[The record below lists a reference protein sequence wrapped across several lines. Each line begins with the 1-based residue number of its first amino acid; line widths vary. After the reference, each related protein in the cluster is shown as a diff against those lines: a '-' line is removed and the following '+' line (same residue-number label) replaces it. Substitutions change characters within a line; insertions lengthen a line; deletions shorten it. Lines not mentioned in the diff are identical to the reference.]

1 MEPQKSF
8 KLLND
13 IFAELDTII
22 SNFDAYKV
30 ENVND
35 KLMVASGIPKA
46 NGKTTL
52 SISRSS
58 IYECVEL
65 SKTYIGYLNEISNL

>member
-46 NGKTTL
+46 NGKTL

-58 IYECVEL
+58 IYECLEL
-65 SKTYIGYLNEISNL
+65 SKTYIGYLNER

>member
-1 MEPQKSF
+1 MFCSLYGFTEVINSMEPVKSF

-13 IFAELDTII
+13 VFAELDTII

-35 KLMVASGIPKA
+35 KLMVASGIPKS
-46 NGKTTL
+46 NG
-52 SISRSS
+52 
-58 IYECVEL
+58 EN
-65 SKTYIGYLNEISNL
+65 YLPKCLFLAPLTPD

>member
-46 NGKTTL
+46 NGKTL
-52 SISRSS
+52 STVR
-58 IYECVEL
+58 
-65 SKTYIGYLNEISNL
+65 

>member
-1 MEPQKSF
+1 MFFQSF

-13 IFAELDTII
+13 LYDELDTII

-46 NGKTTL
+46 NGK
-52 SISRSS
+52 
-58 IYECVEL
+58 
-65 SKTYIGYLNEISNL
+65 